1 MDGGSRFGLHLVW
14 ARFVLVAVLV
24 LLVVTVPVQQAGAID
39 APTDPESR
47 AAVTAPGLPYIVGPP
62 PDSAVGR
69 PLSSS
74 SRGGEDRRPV
84 LARVGARP
92 TAEHTRISVLDRE
105 ALTRFD

>member
-39 APTDPESR
+39 APTDPRSG
-47 AAVTAPGLPYIVGPP
+47 AATASGLPYIVGPP

>member
-1 MDGGSRFGLHLVW
+1 MDGGSGFGLHLVW
-14 ARFVLVAVLV
+14 ARLVLVAVLV

-39 APTDPESR
+39 APTDPRSG
-47 AAVTAPGLPYIVGPP
+47 AATASGLPRIVGPP

-84 LARVGARP
+84 LARAGARP